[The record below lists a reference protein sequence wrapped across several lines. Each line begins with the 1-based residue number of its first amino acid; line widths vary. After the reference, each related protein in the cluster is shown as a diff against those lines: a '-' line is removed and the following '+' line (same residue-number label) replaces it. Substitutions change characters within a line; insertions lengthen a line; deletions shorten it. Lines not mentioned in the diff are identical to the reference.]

1 MNLCINFPKKEHPY
15 FVLCSNKSYFVCKKQ
30 KWRNHMEVQQKLYPI
45 GIQTFSELIRK
56 NYFINGILF

>member
-1 MNLCINFPKKEHPY
+1 
-15 FVLCSNKSYFVCKKQ
+15 
-30 KWRNHMEVQQKLYPI
+30 MEVQQKLYPI